1 MTKSKKILFG
11 IFVLLVVAWVVFRW
25 YDFFTGPRVEQ
36 PLEYSHKIHTE
47 MLKCEECHIGVVNSA
62 SATIPDIKVCMGCHK
77 DEPLSNN
84 PEEKKL
90 LNYIKSNKNIP
101 WKRLYRTPVHVYFSH
116 NRHVSVG
123 KLACE
128 KCHGNMGKTSK
139 PPGKALVS
147 LDMGD
152 CIACHEKSNV
162 DTSCV
167 ICHK

>member
-1 MTKSKKILFG
+1 MTKSKKIMFG
-11 IFVLLVVAWVVFRW
+11 IFVLLVVMFVVFRW
-25 YDFFTGPRVEQ
+25 REFFTGPRVEQ

-47 MLKCEECHIGVVNSA
+47 ILKCEECHIGVVNSA

-116 NRHVSVG
+116 NRHVVVG

-128 KCHGNMGKTSK
+128 KCHGNMGKTLK

-152 CIACHEKSNV
+152 CIACHKKNNV

-167 ICHK
+167 ICHR